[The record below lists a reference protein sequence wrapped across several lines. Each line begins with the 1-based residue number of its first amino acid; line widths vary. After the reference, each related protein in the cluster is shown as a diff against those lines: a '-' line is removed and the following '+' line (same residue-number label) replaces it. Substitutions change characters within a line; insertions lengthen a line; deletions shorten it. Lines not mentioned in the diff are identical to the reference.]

1 MIAAVFNGPDE
12 IDVKE
17 VETPEVGAGEVLVE
31 VGANTVCGTDVR
43 ILRGEKT
50 TGIYP
55 PSILGHEFA
64 GRVAAVGGGVE
75 GYEVGAPVAMS
86 PTIPCRRCFYCKRD
100 MENVCANWKAM
111 GYEVDGGLSQY
122 VRIPADA
129 VEAGCLFVA
138 HEDVPP
144 EQLALAE
151 PLSCCVN
158 GQRLSRVGL
167 DDTVL
172 VMGAGPIGLFH
183 VQLSLLAGARTV
195 IVSEPLESRQR
206 FARDLGAQV
215 VTVDPTSED
224 LPGVVA
230 EHTDGLGVDVVL
242 ICIGMPPLVNQA
254 FELARKGGRI
264 NVFAG
269 LAKDGW
275 AEVAANLIHYN
286 QLEVTG
292 VTGARRSDYEV
303 ALRLVES
310 GRVDVS
316 DMVTHRFPLQDAVE
330 AIETSAG
337 GEGIKVAVMP

>member
-195 IVSEPLESRQR
+195 IVSEPLEFRQR
-206 FARDLGAQV
+206 FAGDLGAQV
-215 VTVDPTSED
+215 VTVDPTSAD

>member
-195 IVSEPLESRQR
+195 IVSEPLEPRQR
-206 FARDLGAQV
+206 FARDLGPQV

-292 VTGARRSDYEV
+292 VTGARRSDYDV